1 MKYLGEGM
9 IRHKQ
14 SLHNS
19 LPPPLFF
26 KEETSKECKKSVR
39 CQWQGL
45 VAATSPGGWGWVC
58 EGLQFCLYWGHFEFP
73 FKLFIVKDFE
83 TYRKIKIVV

>member
-19 LPPPLFF
+19 LPPPPFF

-45 VAATSPGGWGWVC
+45 VSFSVLCSETKV
-58 EGLQFCLYWGHFEFP
+58 
-73 FKLFIVKDFE
+73 E
-83 TYRKIKIVV
+83 TYRLSE